1 MNLSPDVL
9 QIDCERESKRIEEFI
24 AKQVLYE
31 FKKKG
36 TVIGLSGGIDS
47 AVTASLCV
55 RALGAKK
62 VLGVILPEKES
73 SPVSV
78 HYAELLAKN
87 IGINTEK
94 INITH
99 MLEQVGVYEKRENI
113 VRKIFPDFNSTYRFR
128 LVLPQNILEKDRFNV
143 YYLEIKDNNGNVRSK
158 RLSSHEFFAM
168 MAATDI
174 KQRMRMIMLY
184 YLAEKENYLVAG
196 TTNKSEMMQGFF
208 VKYGDGGVDI
218 EPLGHLYKSQ
228 VYQLAEYL
236 GIPKEIIHRTP
247 SPDTY
252 SFEVSDK
259 DFYFCLPYETIDLL
273 LYARENNIS
282 NKKIKKI
289 LNFTDE
295 QIERVFKDIERKQNS
310 TRHLRQLPPSLES
323 Y

>member
-1 MNLSPDVL
+1 MDLNQDVL
-9 QIDCERESKRIEEFI
+9 KIDCEQESKRIEEFI

-36 TVIGLSGGIDS
+36 AVIGLSGGVDS

-55 RALGAKK
+55 RALGEKK

-73 SPVSV
+73 SSVSV

-99 MLEQVGVYEKRENI
+99 MLEQFGVYEKRENI

-158 RLSSHEFFAM
+158 RLSSNEYFAM
-168 MAATDI
+168 LAATDI

-184 YLAEKENYLVAG
+184 YFAEKNNYLVGG
-196 TTNKSEMMQGFF
+196 TTNRPEMLLGFF

-218 EPLGHLYKSQ
+218 EPLVHLYKCQ

-259 DFYFCLPYETIDLL
+259 DYYFCLPYNIVDLL

-282 NKKIKKI
+282 DKKIKKT

-310 TRHLRQLPPSLES
+310 TRHLRQLPPSL
-323 Y
+323 